1 MNLNEVRSFLV
12 LAEQLHFGRT
22 ARLLHMSQPALT
34 KQIRRL
40 EEELGGALLV
50 RATRVAQLSSLGR
63 DFFERAR
70 VLVRDW
76 DQLIA
81 RSQRMAH
88 GESGHLRLGFGF
100 HTFEIVPRAIVRLRR
115 KLPDVEVSL
124 QDMSTSEQVEGLLGD
139 KLDLGFIRLTAIKKL
154 TTLPLMQDR
163 MIIVTSRS
171 QGFPSAIKLASLCK
185 HPFVLISHQRSP
197 TFHGHVL
204 ELCAKHGFNPRVVQ
218 EVPEITTVLA
228 LVRAGLGVSMIPAS
242 FSNNRFEGIHT
253 HPISDRAAE
262 WTVAAAWRKG
272 DSNPL
277 IPRFL
282 DLLKTKSSE

>member
-139 KLDLGFIRLTAIKKL
+139 KLDLGFIRLTAIKRL
-154 TTLPLMQDR
+154 MTLPLMQDR

-171 QGFPSAIKLASLCK
+171 QGFPSAIKLASLCE
-185 HPFVLISHQRSP
+185 HPFVLISHERSP

-242 FSNNRFEGIHT
+242 FPNHRFAGIHT
-253 HPISDRAAE
+253 HPISDRAAQ